1 MTLES
6 CRNYISNI
14 NKKGVSTVISAIL
27 THIVR
32 IELII
37 NNIIIY

>member
-1 MTLES
+1 MS
-6 CRNYISNI
+6 CEKINNYIKNI

-32 IELII
+32 LDIKYI
-37 NNIIIY
+37 

>member
-1 MTLES
+1 MTLEN
-6 CRNYISNI
+6 CKNYIHNI

-32 IELII
+32 IEI
-37 NNIIIY
+37 NYK

>member
-1 MTLES
+1 MVCEKIKNCLTKV
-6 CRNYISNI
+6 

-32 IELII
+32 FDIKYI
-37 NNIIIY
+37 